1 MFLLIYR
8 NCENA
13 NKDLGQALIDMGI
26 RVGECKAEKKCLEKD
41 LKSQKENLSKRI
53 QDLES
58 QNEQLQ
64 QQLNNSQTESMKII
78 ISLQVSSD
86 LSIANAFLFC

>member
-1 MFLLIYR
+1 
-8 NCENA
+8 
-13 NKDLGQALIDMGI
+13 MGI

-78 ISLQVSSD
+78 ISLQVY
-86 LSIANAFLFC
+86 LSLMQCIPLLLRVEDDYHPEFLMI